1 MTISVN
7 AKKDKS
13 LSLSKLAIVIG
24 AVLSTSVFAAE
35 ADSNEEAIDND
46 ETVERIAI
54 TGSRIRSV
62 NALAP
67 SQITSIS
74 SEDLALTGHINVM
87 DALRDLPSVA
97 GGLTN
102 ESAGFNYANTGMNT
116 VDLRNLGHERTLVLV
131 NGRRYVSS
139 DVGEIIA
146 DINSIPTSLVER
158 IDITTGGGSASYGSG
173 AIAGVVN
180 FILKDDFEGVEVE
193 ARASQSGESDNKS
206 DLVRVTI
213 GGNFAEDKGNVVV
226 NYERSTSEGL
236 ASRDRGITGV
246 RLRTVDGEK
255 VLNPPDLSTYAPTWR
270 YDIGNEEISW
280 KNGAIGDWN
289 VEDDGYRH
297 ADSRTISTPIDRTI
311 FNALASYYLNDDIRA
326 FAEFT
331 YAKTE
336 TSNPSDLYA
345 IGSAFRGTE
354 ISIDNPFVPDELRNI
369 ALAENDSQV
378 INYRGR
384 LNEFGLG
391 GFDAERV
398 VTRFVL
404 GLNGTFAEDWDWELS
419 YNYGHVT
426 NDQAGRDVNEVA
438 YKKATDVIIDPDT
451 GDTVCRDEAFSA
463 IGCVPTNVFEPF
475 TQGMQ
480 KFWTNL
486 TTLDGT
492 LKQETIVASIS
503 NSSLFSLPA
512 GDVGFAAGYERR
524 SEYSEEHPDSATK
537 SGLTGGVQIDSLEGS
552 YEVEE
557 IFIEVDVPLLADL
570 PLVKSLSVNMAG
582 RTTDYSHVGRNS
594 SWQVAPR
601 WEINDDITLRAQ
613 YSEAFRAPTIADMF
627 NGGTRQGLSLAG
639 IDPCD
644 GITLTT
650 ADDGVSAEQAEACR
664 AIPAI
669 ANAIQD
675 GGTFNGDPDDDIQR
689 FSFFGPSP
697 DLEVE
702 TAETITIGFIYSP
715 SYIDDL
721 TISLDY
727 YSITIDNIITG
738 VGNDYKAERCLE
750 GLQDFCRA
758 IERDSS
764 TGVIQTTYN
773 YVFNLSGREVEGYDL
788 EATYKFPLGEFG
800 DLDFKFLYNYVTKH
814 QTQPLPDSDWEDNLG
829 ELPYFEQRGNFS
841 TTYSYEDLTLNWTT
855 VYQGSIYDDKNASYF
870 NNDID
875 AVVIH
880 NAQARYVFGDD
891 TPIEVYAGVD
901 NVFDQD
907 PPFLPEGYK
916 NGQAQ
921 TATASS
927 YSRIGRMFYLG
938 AVVKF

>member
-1 MTISVN
+1 M
-7 AKKDKS
+7 DKNNTRKHS
-13 LSLSKLAIVIG
+13 FSLSKLAVLVG
-24 AVLSTSVFAAE
+24 ATLSVATVPVFAAE
-35 ADSNEEAIDND
+35 QAEEQESAEPI
-46 ETVERIAI
+46 ERIAI

-74 SEDLALTGHINVM
+74 GEDLALTGHVNVM
-87 DALRDLPSVA
+87 DALLDLPSVA
-97 GGLTN
+97 GGLTS

-116 VDLRNLGHERTLVLV
+116 VNLRNLGQERTLVLV

-139 DVGEIIA
+139 DVGEILA
-146 DINSIPTSLVER
+146 DMNSIPTSLVER

-180 FILKDDFEGVEVE
+180 FILKRDFDGFEFE
-193 ARASQSGESDNKS
+193 ARKNQSGKGDNKS
-206 DLVRVTI
+206 DLLRATI

-226 NYERSTSEGL
+226 NFERSTSDGL
-236 ASRDRGITGV
+236 ASRDRGVTGV

-255 VLNPPDLSTYAPTWR
+255 VLNPADLSTYAPTWR
-270 YDIGNEEISW
+270 YDIGNESISW
-280 KNGAIGDWN
+280 QNGVVGEWDQ
-289 VEDDGYRH
+289 DKDGYRH

-311 FNALASYYLNDDIRA
+311 VNALANYYLNDDVRV
-326 FAEFT
+326 FGEFT

-345 IGSAFRGTE
+345 IGSAFRGAP
-354 ISIDNPFVPDELRNI
+354 ISVDNPFVPDEIRKI
-369 ALAENDSQV
+369 ALAENDAQF

-384 LNEFGLG
+384 LNEFGPG

-398 VTRFVL
+398 VTRVVL
-404 GLNGTFAEDWDWELS
+404 GFDGTFAEDWDWELS

-426 NDQAGRDVNEVA
+426 NDQAGHDVNEVA
-438 YKKATDVIIDPDT
+438 FKKAIDVVTDPDT
-451 GDTVCRDEAFSA
+451 GDAVCRDEAYAA

-475 TQGMQ
+475 TQEMQ
-480 KFWTNL
+480 NFWFNL

-492 LKQETIVASIS
+492 LRQETLVASIS
-503 NSSLFSLPA
+503 NSNLFSLPA
-512 GDVGFAAGYERR
+512 GSVGFAAGYEKRK
-524 SEYSEEHPDSATK
+524 EYAEEHPDSATK

-552 YEVEE
+552 YDVDEFFVEFD
-557 IFIEVDVPLLADL
+557 IPILADL
-570 PLVKSLSVNMAG
+570 EFAKSLGVNVAG

-594 SWQVAPR
+594 SWQVSSR
-601 WEINDDITLRAQ
+601 WEVSDDITFRAQ

-627 NGGTRQGLSLAG
+627 NGGTRQGLSIAG

-644 GITLTT
+644 GVSLTG
-650 ADDGVSAEQAEACR
+650 AADGVSAEHASACR
-664 AIPAI
+664 AIPGI
-669 ANAIQD
+669 ANAIKD
-675 GGTFNGDPDDDIQR
+675 GGTFDGNPDDEIQR
-689 FSFFGPSP
+689 YSFFGPSP

-702 TAETITIGFIYSP
+702 TAETTTVGFIYSP
-715 SYIDDL
+715 SYIKDL

-727 YSITIDNIITG
+727 YSIAIDNIITG

-750 GLQDFCRA
+750 GLAEFCRA
-758 IERDSS
+758 IERDST

-773 YVFNLSGREVEGYDL
+773 YVFNLAGREVEGVDL
-788 EATYKFPLGEFG
+788 EASYKYSLGDYG
-800 DLDFKFLYNYVTKH
+800 DVNFKLLYNYVSKH
-814 QTQPLPDSDWEDNLG
+814 QTKALPDSPWEDNLN

-841 TTYSYEDLTLNWTT
+841 STYRYEDLTVNWTT
-855 VYQGSIYDDKNASYF
+855 VYQGSIYDDKDASYF

-880 NAQARYVFGDD
+880 NAQVRYIFGDE
-891 TPIEVYAGVD
+891 TPVEVYAGVD

-916 NGQAQ
+916 HGQAQ

-927 YSRIGRMFYLG
+927 YSRIGRMLYLG
-938 AVVKF
+938 TKIKF

>member
-1 MTISVN
+1 MN
-7 AKKDKS
+7 KNFKEKQK
-13 LSLSKLAIVIG
+13 LSLSKIAILVG
-24 AVLSTSVFAAE
+24 AALSVPTFTVSALEEVE
-35 ADSNEEAIDND
+35 ELDSEETI
-46 ETVERIAI
+46 ERIAI

-74 SEDLALTGHINVM
+74 AEDLALTGHINVM
-87 DALRDLPSVA
+87 DALLDLPSVA

-139 DVGEIIA
+139 DVGEILA

-180 FILKDDFEGVEVE
+180 FILKDNFEGVEVE
-193 ARASQSGESDNKS
+193 ARLSQSGESDNKS
-206 DLVRVTI
+206 DMIRATI

-226 NYERSTSEGL
+226 NFERSTAEGL
-236 ASRDRGITGV
+236 ASRDRGVTGV

-255 VLNPPDLSTYAPTWR
+255 VLNPADLSTYAPKWR
-270 YDIGNEEISW
+270 YDIGNEEVSW
-280 KNGAIGDWN
+280 QNGAVGDWN

-311 FNALASYYLNDDIRA
+311 FNALANYYLNDDLRA

-345 IGSAFRGTE
+345 IGSAYRGAE
-354 ISIDNPFVPDELRNI
+354 ISIDNPFVPDEIRNI
-369 ALAENDSQV
+369 ALAENDSQF
-378 INYRGR
+378 IQYRGR
-384 LNEFGLG
+384 LNEFGQG

-404 GLNGTFAEDWDWELS
+404 GLDGTFAEDWDWELS
-419 YNYGHVT
+419 YNYGHVS
-426 NDQAGRDVNEVA
+426 NDQEGNDVNEVA

-451 GDTVCRDEAFSA
+451 GENVCRDEAYAA

-475 TQGMQ
+475 TQEMQ
-480 KFWTNL
+480 NFWTNL

-492 LKQETIVASIS
+492 LKQETFVASIS

-524 SEYSEEHPDSATK
+524 SEYAEEHPDSATK

-552 YEVEE
+552 YDVDEFFMEVN
-557 IFIEVDVPLLADL
+557 IPILADIAF
-570 PLVKSLSVNMAG
+570 VKSLGVNIAG
-582 RTTDYSHVGRNS
+582 RTSDYSHVGRNE
-594 SWQVAPR
+594 SWQVASR
-601 WEINDDITLRAQ
+601 WEVNDDITFRAQ

-644 GITLTT
+644 GVSLSS
-650 ADDGVSAEQAEACR
+650 ADDGVSAEHAEACR

-675 GGTFNGDPDDDIQR
+675 GGTFNGAPDDEKER
-689 FSFFGPSP
+689 YSFFGPSP

-702 TAETITIGFIYSP
+702 TAETTTIGFIYTP
-715 SYIDDL
+715 SYLEDL
-721 TISLDY
+721 TVSLDY
-727 YSITIDNIITG
+727 YSISIDNIITG
-738 VGNDYKAERCLE
+738 VSDDYKAERCLE
-750 GLQDFCRA
+750 GLPEFCRA

-773 YVFNLSGREVEGYDL
+773 YVFNLAGREVEGYDL
-788 EATYKFPLGEFG
+788 EANYMYSLGEYG
-800 DLDFKFLYNYVTKH
+800 DLNFNLLYNYVTKH
-814 QTQPLPDSDWEDNLG
+814 QTKALPDSNWEDNLN
-829 ELPYFEQRGNFS
+829 ELPYFEQRANFS
-841 TTYSYEDLTLNWTT
+841 TTYSYEDLTINWTT
-855 VYQGSIYDDKNASYF
+855 VFQGSIFDDKDASYF

-880 NAQARYVFGDD
+880 NAQARYTFGNE
-891 TPIEVYAGVD
+891 TPIEVYAGID

-921 TATASS
+921 TATASP
-927 YSRIGRMFYLG
+927 YSRIGRMFYVG
-938 AVVKF
+938 TVVKF

>member
-1 MTISVN
+1 M
-7 AKKDKS
+7 DKNNS
-13 LSLSKLAIVIG
+13 RKHSFSLSKLAVLVG
-24 AVLSTSVFAAE
+24 ATLSVATVPGFAAE
-35 ADSNEEAIDND
+35 QAKEQESAEPI
-46 ETVERIAI
+46 ERIAI

-62 NALAP
+62 NALAV

-74 SEDLALTGHINVM
+74 GKDLALTGHVNVM
-87 DALRDLPSVA
+87 DALLDLPSVA

-139 DVGEIIA
+139 DVGEILV
-146 DINSIPTSLVER
+146 DMNSIPTSLVER

-180 FILKDDFEGVEVE
+180 FILKRDFEGVEVE
-193 ARASQSGESDNKS
+193 ARVNQSGKNDNKS
-206 DLVRVTI
+206 DLLRATI
-213 GGNFAEDKGNVVV
+213 GGNFAEDKGNMVI
-226 NYERSTSEGL
+226 NFERSTSDGL

-255 VLNPPDLSTYAPTWR
+255 VLNPADLSTYAPTWR
-270 YDIGNEEISW
+270 YDIGNEQVSW
-280 KNGAIGDWN
+280 QNGAIGDWN
-289 VEDDGYRH
+289 VDNDGYRH

-311 FNALASYYLNDDIRA
+311 INALASYYLTDDIRA
-326 FAEFT
+326 FGEFS

-345 IGSAFRGTE
+345 IGSAFRGAP
-354 ISIDNPFVPDELRNI
+354 ISVDNPFVPDELRKI
-369 ALAENDSQV
+369 ALAENDAQF

-384 LNEFGLG
+384 LNEFGPG

-398 VTRFVL
+398 VTRVVL
-404 GLNGTFAEDWDWELS
+404 GLEGTFAEDWDWELS
-419 YNYGHVT
+419 YNYGHVS
-426 NDQAGRDVNEVA
+426 NDQEGHDVNEVA
-438 YKKATDVIIDPDT
+438 YKKATDVVIDSNT
-451 GDTVCRDEAFSA
+451 GDAVCRDEAYAA

-475 TQGMQ
+475 TQEMQ
-480 KFWTNL
+480 NFWFNL

-492 LKQETIVASIS
+492 LRQETLVASVS
-503 NSSLFSLPA
+503 NGNLFELPA
-512 GDVGFAAGYERR
+512 GSVGFAAGYEKRK
-524 SEYSEEHPDSATK
+524 EYSEEHPDSATK

-552 YEVEE
+552 YDVDEFFVEFD
-557 IFIEVDVPLLADL
+557 IPVLADIEF
-570 PLVKSLSVNMAG
+570 VKSLSVNVAG

-594 SWQVAPR
+594 SWQVSSR
-601 WEINDDITLRAQ
+601 WEVNDDITFRAQ

-627 NGGTRQGLSLAG
+627 NGGTRQGLNIAG

-644 GITLTT
+644 GVSLTG
-650 ADDGVSAEQAEACR
+650 AADGVSAEHAAACR

-669 ANAIQD
+669 ANAIQG
-675 GGTFNGDPDDDIQR
+675 GGTFNGDPDDDVQR

-702 TAETITIGFIYSP
+702 TAETTTVGFIYTP
-715 SYIDDL
+715 SYLDDF
-721 TISLDY
+721 TVSLDY
-727 YSITIDNIITG
+727 YSIAIDNIITG
-738 VGNDYKAERCLE
+738 VGNDYKIERCLE
-750 GLQDFCRA
+750 GLAEFCRA
-758 IERDSS
+758 VERDPN
-764 TGVIQTTYN
+764 TGVVQTTYN
-773 YVFNLSGREVEGYDL
+773 YVFNLAGREVEGYDL
-788 EATYKFPLGEFG
+788 EASYKYALDNLGE
-800 DLDFKFLYNYVTKH
+800 LNFKLIYNYVTKH
-814 QTQPLPDSDWEDNLG
+814 QTKALPDEPWIDNLG
-829 ELPYFEQRGNFS
+829 ELPYFEQRANFS
-841 TTYSYEDLTLNWTT
+841 TTYQYEDLTVNWTT
-855 VYQGSIYDDKNASYF
+855 VYQGSIYDDKGASYF

-880 NAQARYVFGDD
+880 NAQVRYTFGDD

-916 NGQAQ
+916 NGQPQ

-938 AVVKF
+938 TTVKF